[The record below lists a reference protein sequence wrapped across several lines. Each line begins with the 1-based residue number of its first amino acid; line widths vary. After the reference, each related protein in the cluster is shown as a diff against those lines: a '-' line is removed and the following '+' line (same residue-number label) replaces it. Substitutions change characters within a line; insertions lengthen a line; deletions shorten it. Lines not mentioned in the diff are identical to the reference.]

1 MEKGR
6 NIFWGVLFVLGAL
19 ALLVGKMG
27 YLEGIS
33 FWTVFLSVGLA
44 GLLIDG
50 VCHRSFGTILFSLAF
65 LVIVNDEFLGMEAI
79 TPWPVL
85 GAALL
90 GTIGLNIIFPKKKW
104 SKCSCKVKIKN
115 EWDSKKEK
123 GNSASGIHQKASG
136 GETVSEDGKISFYN
150 SFGESVR
157 YLTEDEISQVELTNS
172 FGGMII
178 YFDNAVLKNGVA
190 DVYIDNSFG
199 GMELFVPRDWK
210 LVLDVQAFC
219 GAAEEKG
226 RCNPAGANILQI
238 HGSVKFGA
246 VEIHYI

>member
-19 ALLVGKMG
+19 ALLVGKLG

-33 FWTVFLSVGLA
+33 FWTIFVSVGLA

-50 VCHRSFGTILFSLAF
+50 LWHRSIGTILFSLAF
-65 LVIVNDEFLGMEAI
+65 LVIVNDELLGMEAI

-104 SKCSCKVKIKN
+104 GNVSCNVKIKN
-115 EWDSKKEK
+115 DWDNKEEK
-123 GNSASGIHQKASG
+123 GNSASGVYQSTSG
-136 GETVSEDGKISFYN
+136 GETVSEDGEISFFN

-157 YLTEDEISQVELTNS
+157 YLTDDEISQVNLKNS
-172 FGGMII
+172 FGAMII
-178 YFDNAVLKNGVA
+178 YFDNAVLKNGMA
-190 DVYIDNSFG
+190 DVYVDNAFG

-210 LVLDVQAFC
+210 VVLDVQAFC

-226 RCNPAGANILQI
+226 RCNPIGNNTLKI
-238 HGSVKFGA
+238 HGPIKFGA

>member
-19 ALLVGKMG
+19 ALLVGKLG
-27 YLEGIS
+27 YLGGIS
-33 FWTVFLSVGLA
+33 FWTIFLTIGLL

-50 VCHRSFGTILFSLAF
+50 IWHRSFGTILFSLAF

-104 SKCSCKVKIKN
+104 KNTSCYAEDWSKW
-115 EWDSKKEK
+115 E
-123 GNSASGIHQKASG
+123 GQGASVAGVHQSTSG
-136 GETVSEDGKISFYN
+136 GETVSEDGEISFYN

-157 YLTEDEISQVELTNS
+157 YLTDDEIGRVNLKNS
-172 FGGMII
+172 FGAMMI

-190 DVYIDNSFG
+190 DVYIDNAFG

-226 RCNPAGANILQI
+226 RCNPTGANTLLL
-238 HGSVKFGA
+238 HGSVRFGA